1 MKLTTT
7 HCIIAFLMIIGIQ
20 QNTEA
25 QSINNYI
32 KGHFNG
38 SFENYTQSYMQDD
51 KIGAFMPQ
59 DKIGSNSFLKL
70 DYNFSK
76 FSAGIQFESYLP
88 SILGFFPIPTSN
100 QSKIVN
106 KYFKYTD
113 NKFSVQVG
121 DFYEQFG
128 SGLIFRAFE
137 NRQIGIN
144 NAHEGFDIHV
154 EPTDF
159 LKLKVIYGR
168 PRKLFEYAN
177 TVSRGVD
184 AEVNINSL
192 LKLKEKENGLSIL
205 LGGSYVSKF
214 EEYTGA
220 IDNFPSTIN
229 AYAGRLDIST
239 NDLSI
244 STEYVDKSKD
254 PNLLNNLS
262 FEKGKAFQL
271 DAAYTKNNFGVT
283 ATYRGIYNMNFIS
296 ERDVEFGSLAPV
308 NYLPALTKQHDYL
321 TSNIYVY
328 AAQGKGESGF
338 QTDLFYTFKS
348 GTALGGKYGT
358 KLSFNASL
366 FGSLK
371 DSNNI
376 FGIGDEKYYRD
387 INMEIKKKL
396 SKKMEITIGLQQIF
410 YNSSVIQAVSSEDVN
425 AYVVAIGGLYK
436 FAPKKSIRFKAEHLS
451 TQNDQGSW
459 ASALA
464 ELSLSGPYAFYA
476 SDLFNYGKT
485 KNHYYNF
492 GASVT
497 KNATRFSLGF
507 GKQRAGLFCV
517 GGICRFVPASYGFT
531 ASLTTSFAN

>member
-7 HCIIAFLMIIGIQ
+7 HCIFAFLMIIGIQ

-38 SFENYTQSYMQDD
+38 SFENYTQSYMHDD

-192 LKLKEKENGLSIL
+192 LKLKEKEKSSHLALGTSKLNYIDPRITIAFLKKNKIDPSEYYNERELTKFKWALSID
-205 LGGSYVSKF
+205 SDFYV
-214 EEYTGA
+214 
-220 IDNFPSTIN
+220 
-229 AYAGRLDIST
+229 
-239 NDLSI
+239 
-244 STEYVDKSKD
+244 
-254 PNLLNNLS
+254 
-262 FEKGKAFQL
+262 
-271 DAAYTKNNFGVT
+271 
-283 ATYRGIYNMNFIS
+283 
-296 ERDVEFGSLAPV
+296 
-308 NYLPALTKQHDYL
+308 
-321 TSNIYVY
+321 
-328 AAQGKGESGF
+328 
-338 QTDLFYTFKS
+338 
-348 GTALGGKYGT
+348 
-358 KLSFNASL
+358 
-366 FGSLK
+366 
-371 DSNNI
+371 
-376 FGIGDEKYYRD
+376 
-387 INMEIKKKL
+387 
-396 SKKMEITIGLQQIF
+396 
-410 YNSSVIQAVSSEDVN
+410 
-425 AYVVAIGGLYK
+425 
-436 FAPKKSIRFKAEHLS
+436 
-451 TQNDQGSW
+451 
-459 ASALA
+459 
-464 ELSLSGPYAFYA
+464 
-476 SDLFNYGKT
+476 
-485 KNHYYNF
+485 
-492 GASVT
+492 
-497 KNATRFSLGF
+497 
-507 GKQRAGLFCV
+507 
-517 GGICRFVPASYGFT
+517 
-531 ASLTTSFAN
+531 